1 MCSHAARGEDAAEMA
16 AVSGARF
23 VVVDMPTRANFAL
36 PDFETSHF
44 RQAQVGSH
52 GDLSRKRNLGLLLGW
67 LASWQTVLFL
77 DDDISGLNPV
87 QVTRAVSALTHFAAV
102 GMPARRFPDNSVVCH
117 AHRLSGGKQGV
128 FVSASALA
136 VNLGRIDTFFPD
148 IYNEDWLFLAPHVDR
163 HHVASY
169 GSVRQQS
176 YSPFAYPHRAGA
188 QEFGDVLAEGLLGYL
203 HATRLHRPPSVEY
216 WREFLARRAD
226 FITVTMRRLLDVEE
240 PNAEVIKA
248 LTALK
253 IAQSARAKISAEVL
267 NEYVHAWLG
276 DLRTWQNFLGKLPR
290 TGNLSDAFRFLD
302 LSTVKVPASLHATSE
317 VATR

>member
-1 MCSHAARGEDAAEMA
+1 MA
-16 AVSGARF
+16 AVSGVRF
-23 VVVDMPTRANFAL
+23 VVVDMSRTANLAL

-44 RQAQVGSH
+44 GQTQVGSH

-67 LASWQTVLFL
+67 LASWRTVLFL

-87 QVTRAVSALTHFAAV
+87 HIARAVAALDYFAAV

-136 VNLGRIDTFFPD
+136 VNLSRIDTFFPD
-148 IYNEDWLFLAPHVDR
+148 TYNEDWLFLAPHLDR
-163 HHVASY
+163 NRVAWY
-169 GSVRQQS
+169 GSVRQER
-176 YSPFAYPHRAGA
+176 YSPFTYPHRAGA

-203 HATRLHRPPSVEY
+203 HSTRLHRPPTVGY
-216 WREFLARRAD
+216 WRQFLARRAD
-226 FITVTMRRLLDVEE
+226 FITLTMRRLLDVKE

-253 IAQSARAKISAEVL
+253 IAQSARSKISAEVL
-267 NEYVHAWLG
+267 NEYVDAWFG
-276 DLRTWQNFLGKLPR
+276 DLQTWRKFLDRLPR
-290 TGNLSDAFRFLD
+290 TGDLSHAFRVLD
-302 LSTVKVPASLHATSE
+302 LSTIKAPALSARHQ
-317 VATR
+317 